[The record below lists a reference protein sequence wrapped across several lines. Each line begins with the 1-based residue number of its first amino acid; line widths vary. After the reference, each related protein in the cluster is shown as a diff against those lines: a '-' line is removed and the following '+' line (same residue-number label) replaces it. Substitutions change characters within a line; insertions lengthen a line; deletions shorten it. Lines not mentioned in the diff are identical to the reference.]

1 MFDFLEN
8 SDIKDGEGVC
18 HMGDAGTSLPADV
31 PGREETFDPFIEE
44 GGVAETVS
52 NIPNSRISTNPRE
65 GVVVE
70 LPIRAVTGRSVLG
83 VGHTIEEASRE
94 ALDLRDMAERFSD

>member
-1 MFDFLEN
+1 MVKEYAIWATQERPFPPT
-8 SDIKDGEGVC
+8 C
-18 HMGDAGTSLPADV
+18 
-31 PGREETFDPFIEE
+31 REEKKRLTRSSRR

-70 LPIRAVTGRSVLG
+70 LPVRAVTGRSVLG